1 MKRGVQHANFQMECM
16 ELQLDIQLKEKFDD
30 VSLLEFY
37 KPRCGREKYPWVH
50 NHSWFTS
57 LFFFWQYVHLL
68 RTIFKVEAQ
77 EEQN

>member
-37 KPRCGREKYPWVH
+37 KPRCGREKYP
-50 NHSWFTS
+50 
-57 LFFFWQYVHLL
+57 
-68 RTIFKVEAQ
+68 
-77 EEQN
+77 